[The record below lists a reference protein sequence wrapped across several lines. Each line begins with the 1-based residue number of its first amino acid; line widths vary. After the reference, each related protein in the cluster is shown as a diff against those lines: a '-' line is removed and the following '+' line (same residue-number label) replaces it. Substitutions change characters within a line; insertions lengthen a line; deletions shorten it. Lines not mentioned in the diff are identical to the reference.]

1 MEALRIADFA
11 CGTGTLLTTAYQRIG
26 QYYEL
31 AGGDSES
38 LHSEMMGNALVGC
51 DVLPAAAH
59 LTASMLSGA
68 HPAITYEQSK
78 ILTVAYGKMPNGSIA
93 LGSIDLLDEQKQIN
107 VLDISAKAVGGMGEK
122 EMQTWYDLPHASF
135 DFVVMN
141 PPFVRPT
148 GQEGNKIGVP
158 IPMFAAF
165 SNTEEEQYIMSKAM
179 KRLTRG
185 TNYHG
190 NAGEASAFLAI
201 GHQKLKSDGM
211 LALVMPLSLMPGDA
225 WEASR
230 ELLAKNYSGLIF
242 VSIAG
247 HGSEEMSFSADTG
260 MGECLVI
267 GRKQANGSKRATF
280 IVLKERPAS
289 TLVGSSIATQ
299 IHRLIQSKKLR
310 RLEDGPVG
318 GTPLYFGDETVGQ
331 ALDAPLPS
339 KGDWNL
345 SRVNDLSLA
354 QAAHQIMTG
363 RIWLPGMNKS
373 DAVAIPVTIVKE
385 IGTIGPYHSDINYE
399 NANGTIRGPF
409 RILPVPPGTVPT
421 YPVLWAHD
429 AERET
434 TLSFE
439 GDSQAQHKRAQG
451 IDAETPSAKAL
462 REQETIDEKAAAVW
476 GSASHCHF
484 NQNFQFNSQPTAIQ
498 FTPRKTIGG
507 RAWTSISL
515 ANEKLEKALVVWGNT
530 SLGLLAHFWQANKQ
544 QSGRGNVTPNVLQ
557 GFTILN
563 VAELT
568 STQLDAAVKVFDAM
582 CQKSMLP
589 IHEINKDP
597 VRKELDERFARE
609 VLGLPESLLQPGG
622 EFDLLRM
629 KLAQEPSIRGN
640 K

>member
-1 MEALRIADFA
+1 M
-11 CGTGTLLTTAYQRIG
+11 
-26 QYYEL
+26 
-31 AGGDSES
+31 
-38 LHSEMMGNALVGC
+38 
-51 DVLPAAAH
+51 
-59 LTASMLSGA
+59 
-68 HPAITYEQSK
+68 
-78 ILTVAYGKMPNGSIA
+78 
-93 LGSIDLLDEQKQIN
+93 
-107 VLDISAKAVGGMGEK
+107 
-122 EMQTWYDLPHASF
+122 
-135 DFVVMN
+135 
-141 PPFVRPT
+141 
-148 GQEGNKIGVP
+148 
-158 IPMFAAF
+158 
-165 SNTEEEQYIMSKAM
+165 
-179 KRLTRG
+179 
-185 TNYHG
+185 
-190 NAGEASAFLAI
+190 
-201 GHQKLKSDGM
+201 
-211 LALVMPLSLMPGDA
+211 
-225 WEASR
+225 
-230 ELLAKNYSGLIF
+230 
-242 VSIAG
+242 SIAG

-260 MGECLVI
+260 MGECLVV
-267 GRKQANGSKRATF
+267 GRKEANGSKRATF
-280 IVLKERPAS
+280 IVLKERPTS
-289 TLVGSSIATQ
+289 TLVGSSLAVQ

-339 KGDWNL
+339 EGDWNL
-345 SRVNDLSLA
+345 SRINDLSLA

-363 RIWLPGMNKS
+363 CIWLPSMNKS
-373 DAVAIPVTIVKE
+373 EAVAIPVTAVKD

-409 RILPVPPGTVPT
+409 RIIPVPHGTVPT

-429 AERET
+429 AQRET

-439 GDSQAQHKRAQG
+439 GDSQAQHKRAPG
-451 IDAETPSAKAL
+451 IDAETPTTKAIQ
-462 REQETIDEKAAAVW
+462 EQESIDEKAAEVW

-484 NQNFQFNSQPTAIQ
+484 NQNFQFNSQPTAMQ

-515 ANEKLEKALVVWGNT
+515 ANEKLEKALVVWGNC

-563 VAELT
+563 VAALT

-582 CQKSMLP
+582 SQKSMLP
-589 IHEINKDP
+589 IHDIDKDP

-622 EFDLLRM
+622 AFNVLRM